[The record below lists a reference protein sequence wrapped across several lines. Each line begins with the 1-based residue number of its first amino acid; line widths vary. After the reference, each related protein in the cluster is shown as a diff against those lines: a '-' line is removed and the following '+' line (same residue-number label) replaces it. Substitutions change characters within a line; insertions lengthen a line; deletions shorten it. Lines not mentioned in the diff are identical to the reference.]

1 MVASLC
7 AIRWESYNV
16 VTIYYRMR
24 GDWLGVDTETDD
36 QLLQL
41 AAVNTM
47 QYCESETQFNI
58 IFWVCNFGHLC
69 DVYTLTKQHRATG
82 TLGDGNISNG
92 IMLLRDT
99 SIPFQAKSKNT
110 HPHICC

>member
-1 MVASLC
+1 M
-7 AIRWESYNV
+7 AIEKGL
-16 VTIYYRMR
+16 R

-36 QLLQL
+36 QLLQM
-41 AAVNTM
+41 AAVNIVKTKHNL
-47 QYCESETQFNI
+47 TQH
-58 IFWVCNFGHLC
+58 FGFAILDICVMFTHRQ
-69 DVYTLTKQHRATG
+69 KQHRATG

-99 SIPFQAKSKNT
+99 SIPFQAKSKTT